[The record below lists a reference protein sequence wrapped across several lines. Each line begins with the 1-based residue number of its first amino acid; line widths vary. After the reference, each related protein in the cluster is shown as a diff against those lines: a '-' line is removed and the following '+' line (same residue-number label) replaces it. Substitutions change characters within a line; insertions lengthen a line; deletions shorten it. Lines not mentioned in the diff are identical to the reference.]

1 MTRPL
6 RIEYSGAFYHI
17 TSRGNKR
24 LPIFENDLDRK
35 HFLNVLADA
44 CATYN
49 WRCHAYCLM
58 NNHYHLL
65 IETLE
70 ANLAEGMRNLN
81 GIYTQDF
88 NYHHN
93 TVGHLLQ
100 GRYKAFLI
108 EAEIYL
114 QEVVRYVVL
123 NPVRAKLVNKPERWK
138 WSNYAA
144 TAGLISPPKFLTVDT
159 TLKSFSK
166 IITKAQKQY
175 SEFVHQ
181 GVGQPSPFTE
191 VSADTIL
198 GSPQFIAATWDKTK
212 SAKELT
218 EIKKSSRLIGRPN
231 LEDLFDNKKSIAIRN
246 QAILSARKICGYSI
260 TEIADHLQ
268 LSRPRVSN
276 ILRDLNK
283 HYNERPDPVC

>member
-1 MTRPL
+1 MARPL
-6 RIEYSGAFYHI
+6 RIEYPGAFYHI

-24 LPIFENDLDRK
+24 LPIFDNDLDRK
-35 HFLNVLADA
+35 HFLNLLANT
-44 CATYN
+44 CTTFN

-88 NYHHN
+88 NYHHH

-108 EAEIYL
+108 EAETYL
-114 QEVVRYVVL
+114 QEVVRYIVL

-144 TAGLISPPKFLTVDT
+144 TSGLIAPPKFLTIDT
-159 TLKSFSK
+159 TLRNFSK
-166 IITKAQKQY
+166 IITKAKKQY
-175 SEFVHQ
+175 KDFVYD
-181 GVGQPSPFTE
+181 GIGQPSPFE
-191 VSADTIL
+191 EASANRIL
-198 GSPQFIAATWDKTK
+198 GSPQFIDAIWNKVKISSQIT
-212 SAKELT
+212 EIPLT
-218 EIKKSSRLIGRPN
+218 ERLIGRPT
-231 LEDLFDNKKSIAIRN
+231 LADIFDQNDSLQERN
-246 QAILSARKICGYSI
+246 QGIFLARQKCAYSI
-260 TEIADHLQ
+260 TQIASHLKLQ
-268 LSRPRVSN
+268 RSTVSAIFN
-276 ILRDLNK
+276 NLLKSDNR
-283 HYNERPDPVC
+283 RPDPV